1 MFIRITEKIE
11 ASPEVVWNA
20 ISDIQTHVE
29 WMADASDIRITS
41 EQTEGIGVTFDCD
54 TKVGPLKTTDK
65 MQITEW
71 TPNQTLTIRHKGLVE
86 GTGSFILEK
95 NSDGKTLF
103 IWEEKLDFPLLFGG
117 RSAEFFAKPVLIKIW
132 KKNLFRLKHLVET
145 SERS

>member
-41 EQTEGIGVTFDCD
+41 EQTEGVGVTFDCD
-54 TKVGPLKTTDK
+54 TKVGPLRTTDK

-71 TPNQTLTIRHKGLVE
+71 TTNQTLTISHKGLVE
-86 GTGSFILEK
+86 GKGSFILER

-103 IWEEKLDFPLLFGG
+103 VWEENLDFPLLLGG
-117 RSAEFFAKPVLIKIW
+117 RIAGFFAKPVLKKIW
-132 KKNLFRLKHLVET
+132 KGNLYKLKHLVEM
-145 SERS
+145 S